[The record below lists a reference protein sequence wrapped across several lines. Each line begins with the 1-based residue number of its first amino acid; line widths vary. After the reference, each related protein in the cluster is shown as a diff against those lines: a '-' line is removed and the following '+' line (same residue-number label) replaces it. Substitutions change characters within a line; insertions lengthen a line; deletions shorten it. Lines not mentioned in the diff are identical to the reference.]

1 MLQSYKVEI
10 WFASTHICSSRE
22 YSFRCEDLLNFA
34 DASIFLQIYS
44 VFQKIVPVLKSN
56 SMRAV
61 LEIFSSVFSWCK
73 MKGYYSW
80 KCKYYRR
87 CVHNP
92 ASGLLHIGH
101 KLGKWNDF
109 EVCRYKVI
117 LSFFDDVAFFLSSL
131 FTVPS
136 YMSVS
141 LLVLELWQF
150 SFIKDW
156 QQTYN
161 HVHNILRLF
170 DGWAIFLSPQVK
182 RSVIISNKLV
192 YMGCLTSCRTT

>member
-1 MLQSYKVEI
+1 MSAYFCKYT
-10 WFASTHICSSRE
+10 A
-22 YSFRCEDLLNFA
+22 
-34 DASIFLQIYS
+34 FLT
-44 VFQKIVPVLKSN
+44 KIVPVLKSK

-61 LEIFSSVFSWCK
+61 LEIFSSVFGLCK

-80 KCKYYRR
+80 KYKYYRR
-87 CVHNP
+87 WAHNP

-101 KLGKWNDF
+101 KLGKWNDV
-109 EVCRYKVI
+109 EVCRHKVI
-117 LSFFDDVAFFLSSL
+117 VSFFDDVVFLLSSL

-136 YMSVS
+136 YLSVQ

-150 SFIKDW
+150 SFVRDW
-156 QQTYN
+156 PETYN

-170 DGWAIFLSPQVK
+170 DGWAIVLSPQVK